1 MAPNKLECMQ
11 CICASRW
18 ITRDYFSRS
27 VGRNGT
33 PIWIF
38 FNSSTSLS
46 QNKAIPK
53 ITNYYEQVLPTSKN
67 STFQQHFRL
76 CRPGAEYL
84 LSVIGPRLVS
94 PGVNGRPP
102 VPPEKKDLV
111 MLTYISGS
119 VSLRPLST
127 TFGSEKSTCSIIYRE
142 VYKQL

>member
-1 MAPNKLECMQ
+1 MD
-11 CICASRW
+11 I
-18 ITRDYFSRS
+18 
-27 VGRNGT
+27 
-33 PIWIF
+33 

-111 MLTYISGS
+111 MFTYISGS

-127 TFGSEKSTCSIIYRE
+127 TFGSEKVRVAEFTEKCISNCRRDKGFHLFFLPMPENKLLWKSTSAFQE
-142 VYKQL
+142 LWAP